1 MRVMVI
7 VKASPSSEA
16 GELPSTELLEA
27 MGKYNEELVKAG
39 IMKSGD
45 GLKPSSTG
53 LRVRFRGNER
63 IVTDGPFAETSE
75 LIAGYWLWEV
85 ASMDEA
91 VEWVKRCPNPMK
103 EESDIEIR
111 QFYEMDD
118 FAASDP
124 DGKVAAHEDKLRTSV
139 AMQDSTL
146 APYLFFAGRCDEA
159 LEFYKHALGA
169 TVAMLM
175 RFNESPDA
183 TPEGMLQKGFENKVM
198 HATVQIGKLTVMCSD
213 GCNDKSTFDG
223 FRLALSLS
231 SEDSCTGVFNSLAE
245 GGKIDMP
252 LSKTFWSPLYGMVTD
267 KFGVGWM
274 VMVPGEQSCV

>member
-16 GELPSTELLEA
+16 GELPSTQLLEA
-27 MGKYNEELVKAG
+27 MGNFNEQLVKAG

-53 LRVRFRGNER
+53 VRVRFRGDER
-63 IVTDGPFAETSE
+63 IVTDGPFVETSE
-75 LIAGYWLWEV
+75 VIAGYWVWEV

-91 VEWVKRCPNPMK
+91 VQWAKRCPNPMK

-111 QFYEMDD
+111 PFFEMDD
-118 FAASDP
+118 FAANDP
-124 DGKVAAHEDKLRTSV
+124 DGKVAAHEDRLRTSV

-159 LEFYKHALGA
+159 IEFYKHALGA

-175 RFNESPDA
+175 RFNESPD
-183 TPEGMLQKGFENKVM
+183 PVPKGMLADGFETKVM
-198 HATVQIGKLTVMCSD
+198 HATVHIGKLTVMCSD
-213 GCNDKSTFDG
+213 GCDDKSTFDG
-223 FRLALSLS
+223 FRLALSLPL
-231 SEDSCTGVFNSLAE
+231 EDDCKRVFDSLAQD
-245 GGKIDMP
+245 GKIDMP

-274 VMVPGEQSCV
+274 VMVPGDNS